1 MRRSLNLFI
10 HKSLIV
16 LLFFCFSCMKKDEN
30 LNKINAIKLLAENTI
45 GKKIFLPKKIIIY
58 KPFGSYLK
66 DSINISKSEL
76 KVYAYINASCSTC
89 LNNIKLWDKF
99 ALEIKDY
106 GVPVILILQSYD
118 EFELFKYL
126 CEKREIKK
134 FPYPFFFDQEN
145 SFVKNNKF
153 MIENETFRSVL
164 TDKENNIIMVGNPFI
179 SEGMKKLYI
188 KEIKRRRKL

>member
-1 MRRSLNLFI
+1 
-10 HKSLIV
+10 
-16 LLFFCFSCMKKDEN
+16 MKKDEN